1 MWSPA
6 PRPEKENQGDDLS
19 KMGID
24 DCCLDKE
31 SVCEIEKAKALEL
44 EEKRGKLRTTWLGE
58 RNINKKVKC
67 KATVFV

>member
-31 SVCEIEKAKALEL
+31 SVCEIEKEKASEL
-44 EEKRGKLRTTWLGE
+44 VEKREKLRIVWLGE
-58 RNINKKVKC
+58 RKDNKKVKC
-67 KATVFV
+67 KFTVIV

>member
-1 MWSPA
+1 MWSPT
-6 PRPEKENQGDDLS
+6 PSPEKQNQEDDLS

-44 EEKRGKLRTTWLGE
+44 EENREKLKTAWLGE
-58 RNINKKVKC
+58 RKINKKVKC
-67 KATVFV
+67 KAIVIM